1 MPDGPHSCEKR
12 TENKRTNPQQTNK
25 KDRSRKK
32 TTNNQLTKAT
42 SIQAKVESR
51 AKFYTS
57 ENLHNVLRWVLGG
70 GVGVPCTVNP
80 LYDGP
85 KAGAEAFKAAEAFKS
100 ETKTIRP
107 LGLAVVRR
115 LS

>member
-1 MPDGPHSCEKR
+1 MKAGTNAEYLWRALSFNLQRKR
-12 TENKRTNPQQTNK
+12 RLVWFE
-25 KDRSRKK
+25 
-32 TTNNQLTKAT
+32 AM
-42 SIQAKVESR
+42 
-51 AKFYTS
+51 FYS
-57 ENLHNVLRWVLGG
+57 YARLQNSLRWVLGG

-85 KAGAEAFKAAEAFKS
+85 KAGAEALKAADAFIPEA
-100 ETKTIRP
+100 KTIRP